1 MIDNYGSSQVLA
13 RKTDT
18 GREVIDVAQPT
29 QLDPTE
35 QDTLVKQIGLALLR
49 VAPSDWEQ
57 IVVTYRAIGR
67 YHEVIGEVTT
77 DDETTDSWS
86 PPPDIIA
93 LFGRL
98 RSGMYREGRGT
109 WFNTIYQLDRP
120 SSYNLEYDRD
130 EPDWDQI
137 PPSQA
142 FADELRLFPRD
153 EENIPDWLR
162 RRLAAPP
169 PPPPPPPGKDRPR
182 FRMARIFDGMG
193 SAGRPVV
200 NRPQLEDLHDAV
212 LDYLDDAPVVMPGRG
227 YDVDRLDPEGRSAV
241 PIAFHSDGTWVWPAA
256 VNYYLRTY
264 GVSPELDLVEHI
276 RRNEFT
282 VPEVDEATLAAAGAS
297 LNRGGPPPPGGRP
310 GPPPGP
316 TQGLQKPPSPPPAAA
331 QAPPGPPGMPHPGP
345 TLGQLRA
352 KLAEFGVPES
362 TYRIG
367 PPVER
372 SWILERVEDGWRVGW
387 FEREQFVAPA
397 LFEDVADASAFLL
410 GKVLMD
416 NAPRPEVASGP
427 PKPEPEPER
436 RPPTRTVSVPRAAF
450 DDMDEDSSPSLSAPG
465 GDGRQGVGRRAA
477 LATAKMAPPNVEV
490 AVDSGSQ
497 AIPGGERTSHRRS
510 AGGGDGDDSRSG
522 QKPTQDWPIQPL
534 YGEPPL
540 TLFRGKRMVELPD
553 GTEIDRFGDPEGNLT
568 YVVGTPFESRSLVP
582 DWVNKEYHS
591 YRVQR
596 PLEVLTG
603 TAIPWFEQP
612 GGGTAYLLPHA
623 VEDLLE
629 DGYLVEVDGDRPPIS
644 AD

>member
-1 MIDNYGSSQVLA
+1 M
-13 RKTDT
+13 
-18 GREVIDVAQPT
+18 AQPT

-77 DDETTDSWS
+77 EDETTDWS
-86 PPPDIIA
+86 PPPDITA

-130 EPDWDQI
+130 EPDWDQT
-137 PPSQA
+137 PPGQA
-142 FADELRLFPRD
+142 YADELRLFPRD
-153 EENIPDWLR
+153 EENIPDWMR
-162 RRLAAPP
+162 RRLSAPPSPPPPGPP
-169 PPPPPPPGKDRPR
+169 PPPKDRPR

-193 SAGRPVV
+193 PAGRPVV
-200 NRPQLEDLHDAV
+200 NRPQLDDLDHEAI

-276 RRNEFT
+276 RRNDFA
-282 VPEVDEATLAAAGAS
+282 VPEVDEGTLAAAGAS

-316 TQGLQKPPSPPPAAA
+316 TQSLKKPPPPPPPPQQAPPPPAPAGP
-331 QAPPGPPGMPHPGP
+331 PPGSPGMPPPGP

-362 TYRIG
+362 VYRIG

-372 SWILERVEDGWRVGW
+372 SWTLERIDDGWRVGW

-397 LFEDVADASAFLL
+397 LFEDVADAAAFLL

-416 NAPRPEVASGP
+416 NAPRPELAAAP
-427 PKPEPEPER
+427 PKPAEPPQER
-436 RPPTRTVSVPRAAF
+436 RPAPSRTVSVPRGAF
-450 DDMDEDSSPSLSAPG
+450 DDMDEEHSSAALGSPS
-465 GDGRQGVGRRAA
+465 GDGRARQGGERRAA
-477 LATAKMAPPNVEV
+477 LATAKMAPPNAEL

-497 AIPGGERTSHRRS
+497 AIPRGERASHRRAAADDDRDDGRS
-510 AGGGDGDDSRSG
+510 A
-522 QKPTQDWPIQPL
+522 QKSSQQEWPIQPL

-540 TLFRGKRMVELPD
+540 TLFRGKRMVELRD
-553 GTEIDRFGDPEGNLT
+553 GTEIDRFGDPDGNLT

-596 PLEVLTG
+596 PFEALTG
-603 TAIPWFEQP
+603 IAIPWFEQP

>member
-1 MIDNYGSSQVLA
+1 
-13 RKTDT
+13 
-18 GREVIDVAQPT
+18 VIDVAQPT

-77 DDETTDSWS
+77 EDEVTESWS
-86 PPPDIIA
+86 PPPDIVA

-130 EPDWDQI
+130 EPDWDQV

-162 RRLAAPP
+162 RRLSAPPP

-193 SAGRPVV
+193 PAGRPVV
-200 NRPQLEDLHDAV
+200 NRPQLDDLDHDAV

-264 GVSPELDLVEHI
+264 GVSPEPDLVEHI
-276 RRNEFT
+276 RRNDFA
-282 VPEVDEATLAAAGAS
+282 VPEIDETTLAAAGAS

-316 TQGLQKPPSPPPAAA
+316 TQSLPKPPPPPPPPPPPKQAPPPPPAAPA
-331 QAPPGPPGMPHPGP
+331 PPVAAGMPPPGPA
-345 TLGQLRA
+345 LGQLRA

-372 SWILERVEDGWRVGW
+372 AWILERVEDGWRVGW

-410 GKVLMD
+410 GKVLLD
-416 NAPRPEVASGP
+416 NAPRPEVAAAP
-427 PKPEPEPER
+427 PKPEPPPER
-436 RPPTRTVSVPRAAF
+436 RPPSRTVSVPRAAF
-450 DDMDEDSSPSLSAPG
+450 DDMEEDSSPSLSAPV
-465 GDGRQGVGRRAA
+465 DGRRQGAEHRAA
-477 LATAKMAPPNVEV
+477 LATAKMAPSNMAPSNVEV
-490 AVDSGSQ
+490 AVDTGAQ
-497 AIPGGERTSHRRS
+497 PIPRAERTSHRRS
-510 AGGGDGDDSRSG
+510 GGDRDGERPNSKS
-522 QKPTQDWPIQPL
+522 TQDWPIQPL

-553 GTEIDRFGDPEGNLT
+553 GTEIDRFGDPDGNLT
-568 YVVGTPFESRSLVP
+568 YVIGTPFESRSLVP
-582 DWVNKEYHS
+582 EWVNKEYHS

-629 DGYLVEVDGDRPPIS
+629 DGYLVEIDGDRPPIS